1 MVVDD
6 GIDLLGGAGMEYA
19 DALQRARGGHDVDG
33 VGAGG
38 AGFGLAVVVEDAED
52 EVGVA
57 LFQQGGGG
65 TVGLGDVE
73 VFLQL
78 LPSLGCGGLEEGEVD
93 AEGVVEAFPFDEGG
107 ADACAPEIAA
117 VEGAAFPVVE
127 GARPVF
133 EYQRKSYGKGYDNQG
148 YDPAAF
154 HRFWIIR
161 SAVAMASLLEDKEP

>member
-1 MVVDD
+1 
-6 GIDLLGGAGMEYA
+6 MEYA

-38 AGFGLAVVVEDAED
+38 VGFWLAVVVEDAED

-78 LPSLGCGGLEEGEVD
+78 LPSLGRGGLEEGEVD
-93 AEGVVEAFPFDEGG
+93 AEGVVEAFAFDVGG
-107 ADACAPEIAA
+107 LDVGTVQIAA
-117 VEGAAFPVVE
+117 IECAALVVVDC
-127 GARPVF
+127 AWPVF
-133 EYQRKSYGKGYDNQG
+133 EKAYANGGE
-148 YDPAAF
+148 
-154 HRFWIIR
+154 
-161 SAVAMASLLEDKEP
+161 EDD